1 MANKK
6 VRTKVRTVRETV
18 MSAFPLFGE
27 PEEQVATLFLAAG
40 VTTNDVQKT
49 LLRHVSYPSTSRIPR
64 RETNSPSML
73 PSLRKL
79 TGTMDW
85 G

>member
-1 MANKK
+1 
-6 VRTKVRTVRETV
+6 

-27 PEEQVATLFLAAG
+27 PEEQVATLASLFLAAE

-49 LLRHVSYPSTSRIPR
+49 LLRHVSYPSISRIPR
-64 RETNSPSML
+64 KEANSPSML

-79 TGTMDW
+79 AGTMDW